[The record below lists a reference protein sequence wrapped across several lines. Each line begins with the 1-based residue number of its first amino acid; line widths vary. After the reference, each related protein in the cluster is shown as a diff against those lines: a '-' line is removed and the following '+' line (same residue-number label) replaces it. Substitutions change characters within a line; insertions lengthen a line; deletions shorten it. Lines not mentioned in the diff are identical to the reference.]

1 VRRAASVCGA
11 PNCPNVAVRAG
22 RCLERAP
29 KPWAGSEQSRDR
41 RGVLRGHA
49 KEGRASAD
57 PRRRRTMRALR
68 SKRSSARAPPLG
80 ELSDYGSTLVL
91 WARRGLRRPRQRSHL
106 RQPRRR
112 SSLRRS
118 RRDRLSGGRGND
130 VLVGDWGRDRLSGES
145 GNDTLLARDGRADKA
160 FGATGST
167 AIGSI
172 GGSTTRGRSRR
183 GSELRTIGI
192 WREHIET
199 DPKR

>member
-1 VRRAASVCGA
+1 VVYGGPGNNRIFGSRGA
-11 PNCPNVAVRAG
+11 DRLFDGAG
-22 RCLERAP
+22 
-29 KPWAGSEQSRDR
+29 
-41 RGVLRGHA
+41 
-49 KEGRASAD
+49 
-57 PRRRRTMRALR
+57 
-68 SKRSSARAPPLG
+68 
-80 ELSDYGSTLVL
+80 
-91 WARRGLRRPRQRSHL
+91 
-106 RQPRRR
+106 
-112 SSLRRS
+112 
-118 RRDRLSGGRGND
+118 RDRLSGGRGND